1 MPAVAAN
8 AAGILAGARRTFM
21 NMITLTQVEP
31 AFASPMMLFQVQD
44 CEVLNR
50 QLVEEG
56 QAMRARSPG
65 VTRSNREG
73 WHSEDDFFG
82 RTEAGCAAL
91 RAHILE
97 AVQETT
103 RLLSPHFDFAAN
115 RALCQ
120 GWINVNPPGAFNA
133 PHDHSGFA
141 LSGVYYAS
149 VPPEGRSGAIE
160 FLDPRANA
168 NANMIEGAACFN
180 RKFIINPKPGNL
192 LVFPSYLT
200 HWVQPNAEATDRI
213 TVAFNI
219 RYLEQSDPV
228 PPGGRGIQQPGR
240 NTSASVRGP
249 LARVSILSVCV
260 LAWALA
266 FALLPSAGQAQT
278 ESSVDSN
285 PKVQQRLQ
293 EVEAMKK
300 DLLRKMQDLDNRIQA
315 LEAEVNRQNKAAKL
329 AAKPAAPPQQPL
341 PSPQMVAKPAAPP
354 QQPPPQTVAEPAVPP
369 QQPSQTVAT
378 TNPPADPAIPA
389 AQAPEPPISNF
400 NLKIFG
406 KATLD
411 ALSNTSRPQ
420 APGVP
425 FYLVPRVA
433 GGFPQNTFDANARQS
448 QLGVAFTGPMI
459 GDLQSG
465 GRISAVFFDSTI
477 LADRN
482 GFLLQQSYGELFNE
496 HWRIAAGLQLDVFA
510 PGLPT
515 VLPFSGLGGSGS
527 AGNSIKGQIRG

>member
-1 MPAVAAN
+1 MS
-8 AAGILAGARRTFM
+8 T
-21 NMITLTQVEP
+21 ITLTQVEP

-160 FLDPRANA
+160 FLDPRVNA
-168 NANMIEGAACFN
+168 NAYTIEGAACFN

-200 HWVQPNAEATDRI
+200 HWVQPNGDSTDRV

-219 RYLEQSDPV
+219 RYLKQSDP
-228 PPGGRGIQQPGR
+228 
-240 NTSASVRGP
+240 
-249 LARVSILSVCV
+249 
-260 LAWALA
+260 A
-266 FALLPSAGQAQT
+266 FSM
-278 ESSVDSN
+278 S
-285 PKVQQRLQ
+285 
-293 EVEAMKK
+293 
-300 DLLRKMQDLDNRIQA
+300 
-315 LEAEVNRQNKAAKL
+315 
-329 AAKPAAPPQQPL
+329 
-341 PSPQMVAKPAAPP
+341 
-354 QQPPPQTVAEPAVPP
+354 
-369 QQPSQTVAT
+369 
-378 TNPPADPAIPA
+378 
-389 AQAPEPPISNF
+389 
-400 NLKIFG
+400 
-406 KATLD
+406 
-411 ALSNTSRPQ
+411 
-420 APGVP
+420 
-425 FYLVPRVA
+425 
-433 GGFPQNTFDANARQS
+433 
-448 QLGVAFTGPMI
+448 
-459 GDLQSG
+459 
-465 GRISAVFFDSTI
+465 
-477 LADRN
+477 
-482 GFLLQQSYGELFNE
+482 
-496 HWRIAAGLQLDVFA
+496 
-510 PGLPT
+510 
-515 VLPFSGLGGSGS
+515 
-527 AGNSIKGQIRG
+527 